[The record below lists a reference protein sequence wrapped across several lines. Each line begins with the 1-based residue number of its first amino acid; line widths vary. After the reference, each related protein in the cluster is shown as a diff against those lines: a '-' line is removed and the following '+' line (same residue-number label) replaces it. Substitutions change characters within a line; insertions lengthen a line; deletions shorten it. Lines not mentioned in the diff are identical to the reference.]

1 MGEDEDT
8 GLVWMPNTINIQD
21 KGMVFAD
28 GASGSNWAWAAVKA
42 TPLQEGD
49 KKLTENQT
57 HKMDMETLKHFDEG
71 DYIGAL
77 EYIGVFE

>member
-1 MGEDEDT
+1 MVLMVQI
-8 GLVWMPNTINIQD
+8 GLGHQLRQPHYKRMI
-21 KGMVFAD
+21 
-28 GASGSNWAWAAVKA
+28 
-42 TPLQEGD
+42 